1 MQMSEKPFSVI
12 GVVGA
17 GTMGAQIAL
26 HCAVHGYTVR
36 LFSRSDRTLQKAAR
50 SHGAELAKRVER
62 GDMSDEEKQ
71 PVLQRIAYTED
82 MQLTVAAA
90 DLVIENVPEQL
101 QIKRETFSL
110 LDRLCPAHTVLATD
124 SSSIRISAI
133 EDATMRPERVLNM
146 HFYSHMWRRP
156 MVELMAGTKTSIETM
171 NRARRFVQ
179 SLQLT
184 PLHVLKESTGFV
196 FNRVWRAIKKECLH
210 LVDDG
215 IASHEDVDRAW
226 MIAFGASAGPFAMM
240 DAVGLDVVR
249 DIEMVYQRESG
260 SLSDAPPRL
269 LLDKI
274 AIGELGVKTGKGFYG
289 YPDPAYKTAGW
300 LKGHGE

>member
-1 MQMSEKPFSVI
+1 MSVKPFSVI
-12 GVVGA
+12 GIVGA

-26 HCAVHGYTVR
+26 HCAVHGYSVR
-36 LFSRSDRTLQKAAR
+36 LFSRSDRTLQKAAQ
-50 SHGAELAKRVER
+50 SHGAEVAKRLER
-62 GDMSDEEKQ
+62 GEMSEDEKQ
-71 PVLQRIAYTED
+71 LILQRIGYTKDVQE
-82 MQLTVAAA
+82 AAAVA

-101 QIKRETFSL
+101 QVKRETFSL

-133 EDATMRPERVLNM
+133 EDATKRPDRVLNM

-156 MVELMAGTKTSIETM
+156 MVELMAGTQTSLETM
-171 NRARRFVQ
+171 NRARQFVQ

-210 LVDDG
+210 LVDEG

-226 MIAFGASAGPFAMM
+226 MIAFGASAGPFGMM

-249 DIEMVYQRESG
+249 DIEMVYYRESG
-260 SLSDAPPRL
+260 AQSDAPPQL
-269 LLDKI
+269 LLNKI
-274 AIGELGVKTGKGFYG
+274 ANGELGVKIGKGFYS
-289 YPDPAYKTAGW
+289 YPNPAYKTKGW
-300 LKGHGE
+300 LKGLGE